1 MPCDDKQH
9 LHIEHFCVFISD
21 RLIFTTKVSLHY
33 TSSWEHKVDEK
44 VLEEKL
50 AEELIAGWEVVPTG
64 SGFLVTTAWRWPND
78 EMIEIYVRRVAERD
92 DLYLVSDGGELFNF
106 LFAKGMDLRQ
116 DDRSMEMLDSLAENA
131 GARMIDYQIVKGAN
145 NEDIP
150 RCIRLVLEAV
160 KEGAF
165 LFWYLLCSKTV

>member
-1 MPCDDKQH
+1 
-9 LHIEHFCVFISD
+9 
-21 RLIFTTKVSLHY
+21 
-33 TSSWEHKVDEK
+33 VDEN

-78 EMIEIYVRRVAERD
+78 EMIEIFVRRVAERD
-92 DLYLVSDGGELFNF
+92 DLYLVTDGGELFNF
-106 LFAKGMDLRQ
+106 LFARGMDLTE
-116 DDRSMEMLDSLAENA
+116 DARSMELLDSIAESA

-145 NEDIP
+145 NEDLP
-150 RCIRLVLEAV
+150 RSIRLVAEAV

-165 LFWYLLCSKTV
+165 LFWYLLSSRAD